1 MARKKNSIVEY
12 TILQI
17 DLENTRLQEK
27 KKEKLVQ
34 IDLAGSNLQDM
45 VQRSHI

>member
-1 MARKKNSIVEY
+1 MLRALEKMCAMARKKNSIVEY

-27 KKEKLVQ
+27 KKK
-34 IDLAGSNLQDM
+34 N
-45 VQRSHI
+45 